1 MSYCKGLRPA
11 SYRSLA
17 VLVSIVFLSE
27 SVVASPGRTIAQ
39 IAQQPST
46 TSPAQ
51 DANRAAAQ
59 QAIAEAEKLLKQG
72 TVEAQRQAIAKYE
85 QALKIWRDVG
95 DAREE
100 ASTLLGIGTVYYL
113 QSDNQK
119 ALDYFNQGLVIRR
132 QLKDRAGE
140 AIMLM
145 SVANAYSNL
154 GEKQKAI
161 DSYNQALQL
170 FRAEGQRSFEPNI
183 LQAIGNAYSDL
194 GETQK
199 ALDSYNQAL
208 EIQRAENNRTGQAE
222 TLTTLGRVYAKL
234 GETQKALDCLNQ
246 ALALQRAENNLTGQA
261 DTLTIVGTLYNF
273 LGEPQKALES
283 LNQALELQRTAERNN
298 SGANPQLSRNQQGII
313 LSSIAS
319 TYGILGER
327 EKAIAAYNQ
336 AQELLRTAGN
346 PGILAEVLNQISLFY
361 NNLGEKQKALDTL
374 KAALEIQRQIKN
386 PKAEAFT
393 LASIAEIYQSL
404 GEPQKAIDAFK
415 QALELQRK
423 VSDRSGEAAT
433 LSKIAQVYSSLGE
446 YQLTVDTYNQAL
458 DLSRAVSDRTQEA
471 QTLDNIASTYRLADD
486 YPKALEYYN
495 QALELRRLQKN
506 YFAEISTLTG
516 IVRVYE
522 SLKDY
527 PKALDAA
534 NQILSISR
542 QNKSQFGEGAAFAM
556 MTRVYLASG
565 EHQKALDSS
574 TQALS
579 LMRQVGNP
587 MAEANVLYNLGRTYD
602 GLKQPQKAIET
613 YNSVLSLRQQLGD
626 RSGVAETL
634 YNVARTERDRNNLD
648 AARTQIEQA
657 IAIVEDIRTK
667 VASQDLR
674 TSYFASVQK
683 YYEFYIDLLMQQH
696 KQQPSKGY
704 DALALQASERARARS
719 LLELLTEA
727 RADIRQGV
735 NPKLL
740 EQERTL
746 QQQLDVR
753 EKRRQEL
760 LSSNPTEAQVTA
772 LEKEIEA
779 LLGQYREVQ
788 AQIRATSPRYA
799 ALTQPK
805 PLTLAEI
812 QQQVLDDNTLL
823 LEYSL
828 GEEGSYLW
836 AVTKTGITSYELPKR
851 ATIEAAAKRFR
862 ETLTASTQRN
872 NRSRVAQA
880 ATVLSQMILEPAAAQ
895 LGQKRL
901 LIVSDGAL
909 QYVPFAALTVPKS
922 LSKDSISEPLIVT
935 NEIVSLPSAST
946 LAVLRKELKGRKPAS
961 KTLAVLADP
970 VFSSNDERFQGT
982 GKQGNLQEQQL
993 ARSARES
1000 GVTFDRLPFTRQEAD
1015 RILSLVPPAQRMQSL
1030 DFAANRATATNSE
1043 LSQYQIVHLATHGI
1057 LNSKNPELSGVILSL
1072 FDEQGT
1078 PQNGFLRLHDIFNLN
1093 LPAELVVLSACQ
1105 TGLGK
1110 EVKGEGLMGLTRGF
1124 MYAGAPRVLVSL
1136 WNVDDEGTSELMT
1149 RFYKKMLQDGQK
1161 PTAALRAAQIEMWQE
1176 KQWQSPYYWSAFT
1189 LQGEWK

>member
-1 MSYCKGLRPA
+1 M
-11 SYRSLA
+11 
-17 VLVSIVFLSE
+17 
-27 SVVASPGRTIAQ
+27 
-39 IAQQPST
+39 
-46 TSPAQ
+46 
-51 DANRAAAQ
+51 
-59 QAIAEAEKLLKQG
+59 AEAEKLLNQG
-72 TVEAQRQAIAKYE
+72 TAESRQQAIAKYE

-119 ALDYFNQGLVIRR
+119 ALDYFNQALVIRR
-132 QLKDRAGE
+132 QLKDRVGE

-154 GEKQKAI
+154 GEKQKVI

-170 FRAEGQRSFEPNI
+170 FRAEGKRSFEPSI
-183 LQAIGNAYSDL
+183 LQAIGNVYSDL

-208 EIQRAENNRTGQAE
+208 AIQRAENNRTGQAE
-222 TLTTLGRVYAKL
+222 TLTTLGRVYANL
-234 GETQKALDCLNQ
+234 GETQKALDALNQ
-246 ALALQRAENNLTGQA
+246 ALELQRAENNLSEQA
-261 DTLTIVGTLYNF
+261 NTLTIVGTLYNF
-273 LGEPQKALES
+273 LGEHQKALES
-283 LNQALELQRTAERNN
+283 LDQALELQRTAERNN
-298 SGANPQLSRNQQGII
+298 SGVNPQLNRTQQGII

-319 TYGILGER
+319 TYGTLGER

-336 AQELLRTAGN
+336 AQELLRAAGDQRN
-346 PGILAEVLNQISLFY
+346 LAEILNQVSIFY
-361 NNLGEKQKALDTL
+361 NNLGEKQKALD
-374 KAALEIQRQIKN
+374 ALNTAREIQRQIKN

-393 LASIAEIYQSL
+393 LANIAEIYQSL
-404 GEPQKAIDAFK
+404 GEPQKALDAFN

-446 YQLTVDTYNQAL
+446 YQLTVDTYNQTL

-471 QTLDNIASTYRLADD
+471 QTLDNIGSTYRLAGD

-495 QALELRRLQKN
+495 QALALRRLQKN

-522 SLKDY
+522 SLQDY

-542 QNKSQFGEGAAFAM
+542 QNKSPFGEGAAFAM
-556 MTRVYLASG
+556 MTRVYLATG
-565 EHQKALDSS
+565 DYQKALDSS

-587 MAEANVLYNLGRTYD
+587 LAEANILYNQGRAYD

-613 YNSVLSLRQQLGD
+613 YNSELSLRQQLGD

-634 YNVARTERDRNNLD
+634 YNLARTERDRSNLD
-648 AARTQIEQA
+648 AARTRIEEV

-667 VASQDLR
+667 VVSQDLR

-704 DALALQASERARARS
+704 EALALQVSERARARS

-740 EQERTL
+740 EQERSL
-746 QQQLDVR
+746 QQQLDLR
-753 EKRRQEL
+753 EKRRQQL
-760 LSSNPTEAQVTA
+760 LSGNFTQAQAAA
-772 LEKEIEA
+772 LDKEIEA
-779 LLGQYREVQ
+779 LLTQYREVQ

-812 QQQVLDDNTLL
+812 QQQVLVDATAASRRDDNTLL

-828 GEEGSYLW
+828 GEERSYLW
-836 AVTKTGITSYELPKR
+836 AVSKTGITSYELPKR
-851 ATIEAAAKRFR
+851 ANIEAAVKRFR
-862 ETLTASTQRN
+862 DTLTASTQRN
-872 NRSRVAQA
+872 SPTRVAQA
-880 ATVLSQMILEPAAAQ
+880 ATALSKMILEPAAAQ

-909 QYVPFAALTVPKS
+909 QYVPFAALTVPKP

-946 LAVLRKELKGRKPAS
+946 LAVLRKELKGRKLAT

-970 VFSSNDERFQGT
+970 VFSSDDERLQGA

-1000 GVTFDRLPFTRQEAD
+1000 GITFDRLPFSRQEAD
-1015 RILSLVPPAQRMQSL
+1015 RILSLVPPAQRTQAL

-1043 LSQYQIVHLATHGI
+1043 LSQYQIVHFATHGI

-1072 FDEQGT
+1072 FDEKGT

-1110 EVKGEGLMGLTRGF
+1110 QVKGEGLMGLTRGF

-1136 WNVDDEGTSELMT
+1136 WNVDDQGTSELMT

-1189 LQGEWK
+1189 LQGEWR